1 MPTPLNAST
10 LDDLP
15 GDITTPAY
23 DRSAVTAGIVHVG
36 VGGFHRS
43 HLAAYVD
50 DLLAAGHLDW
60 GICGIG
66 LLPSDRAMLDALQA
80 QDHLYSVVTMPRT
93 GPREVRV
100 IGSIVDYLLA
110 EDDLEA
116 VLEAMASPATR
127 IISLTVTEGG
137 YYQQPDRSFDPSHPD
152 IQADA
157 ADRRRPST
165 VFGVIVEALDRRR
178 TRGIPSPT
186 VMSCDNLPGNGT
198 STRAGVLGFAAL
210 VDPELHDWIEEHTT
224 FPSSMVDRITPATT
238 PELIDELADESGLAD
253 RWPVPAEPFT
263 QWILADEFADG
274 RPPFD
279 EVGAQLVDDVA
290 PYELMK
296 LRLLNGAHQAIG
308 HLGLLAGHEHVH
320 EALGDPALLDV
331 VRRYLLEEARPT
343 LSEVPGV
350 DVDDYIETLLDRF
363 ANPSIADT
371 LQRLVTDAGN
381 RLAQFVVPVLR
392 DRAADDLASPIGAAV
407 LAAWVH
413 RDDDADL
420 ASALGD
426 LTDSELVTAAYD
438 HATDD
443 LAEGGIDQLLRD
455 LRD

>member
-1 MPTPLNAST
+1 M
-10 LDDLP
+10 
-15 GDITTPAY
+15 
-23 DRSAVTAGIVHVG
+23 
-36 VGGFHRS
+36 
-43 HLAAYVD
+43 
-50 DLLAAGHLDW
+50 
-60 GICGIG
+60 
-66 LLPSDRAMLDALQA
+66 
-80 QDHLYSVVTMPRT
+80 
-93 GPREVRV
+93 
-100 IGSIVDYLLA
+100 
-110 EDDLEA
+110 
-116 VLEAMASPATR
+116 
-127 IISLTVTEGG
+127 
-137 YYQQPDRSFDPSHPD
+137 
-152 IQADA
+152 
-157 ADRRRPST
+157 ADRRHPST

-178 TRGIPSPT
+178 TRGVPSPT
-186 VMSCDNLPGNGT
+186 VMSCDNLPGNGI
-198 STRAGVLGFAAL
+198 STRAGVLGVAAL

-308 HLGLLAGHEHVH
+308 HLGLLAGHEKVH

-350 DVDDYIETLLDRF
+350 DVDEYIATLLDRF

-371 LQRLVTDAGN
+371 LERLVTDAGN

-420 ASALGD
+420 AATLGD
-426 LTDSELVTAAYD
+426 LTDSEPVTSAYD
-438 HATDD
+438 RASDE
-443 LAEGGIDQLLRD
+443 LADGGIDQLLRD
-455 LRD
+455 LQD